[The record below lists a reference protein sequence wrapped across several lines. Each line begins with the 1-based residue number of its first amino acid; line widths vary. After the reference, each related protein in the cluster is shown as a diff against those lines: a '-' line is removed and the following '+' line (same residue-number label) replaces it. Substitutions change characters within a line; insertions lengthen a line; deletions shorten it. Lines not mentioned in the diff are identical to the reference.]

1 MKLTES
7 QLRRIIRE
15 EAARIVREGYDDPGA
30 AALDAF
36 VSVIET
42 YAQVLLAG
50 DSESS
55 AEQYEAIGPALD
67 HMLENDSS
75 GLTSADVYEMV
86 SSVMGR
92 VFEEGGLD
100 ADDTLD
106 DVKNIDQDFIE
117 PAFMSP
123 TVEPAPAP
131 RTPPVAL
138 RKVLRRAGKA
148 ARDLKAG
155 KGPKNFSMNETLRRR
170 LGR

>member
-1 MKLTES
+1 MRVTES

-30 AALDAF
+30 DALDAF

-50 DSESS
+50 DRESS

-67 HMLENDSS
+67 HLLENDSS

-131 RTPPVAL
+131 MTRAAL
-138 RKVLRRAGKA
+138 RPVLRKAGKA
-148 ARDLKAG
+148 AEKLRAG
-155 KGPKNFSMNETLRRR
+155 KGPKNFNMNETLRRR

>member
-1 MKLTES
+1 MRVTES

-15 EAARIVREGYDDPGA
+15 EAARVVREGYDDPGA
-30 AALDAF
+30 AVLDAF

-50 DSESS
+50 DNESS
-55 AEQYEAIGPALD
+55 AEQYDAIAPALD
-67 HMLENDSS
+67 HLREVDP
-75 GLTSADVYEMV
+75 GLTSADAYEMV

-100 ADDTLD
+100 SDDALD
-106 DVKNIDQDFIE
+106 HVLNIDKNIIE

-123 TVEPAPAP
+123 TAEPARAPMTPA
-131 RTPPVAL
+131 AL
-138 RKVLRRAGKA
+138 RKTLRSAGKA
-148 ARDLKAG
+148 ARKLKAG
-155 KGPKNFSMNETLRRR
+155 KGSKNFDMNETLRRR